1 MIYVFAGTNGEF
13 DSLVEELHARQS
25 SKKLS
30 RVLWAS
36 QLDTAEPSSLFF
48 IGTWSLNPSKDAV
61 IAKCKQLNIR
71 TIFVHDNLSLI

>member
-1 MIYVFAGTNGEF
+1 MIYIFAGTNSEF
-13 DSLVEELHARQS
+13 NSMVEELRVRKP

-36 QLDTAEPSSLFF
+36 QLDTAKPSSLFF
-48 IGTWSLNPSKDAV
+48 IGTWSLNPNKDTV

-71 TIFVHDNLSLI
+71 TVFVHDNVSLT